1 MYHTAKAYDSLTKRR
16 DHCKNSKP
24 FNSTGPRLAPLS
36 ISDPKAPALCYIT
49 RLACFLAAVDPS
61 SQQLSQC
68 CFGAAMVTRAS
79 SRKQSSSPAV
89 WRRSRESPLLSQHH
103 FRSLLGLLP
112 DQAMLR
118 TTFAENYFENLVQ
131 AQPCRGGAKVKSWQG
146 FKMAARCSRKCRAT
160 NHRNKAWALEKPIFK
175 RLTKKPQAPPQV
187 SGVFPSRGRIR
198 QVPVVILEVDDRHAE
213 WQLGDI
219 GYEFDFRFH
228 CKFDFDF
235 DYEFEYL
242 FHPLLHEA
250 EEQLLALQHIHAGR
264 LLHGIDSIKK
274 LEIQQEAL
282 IQKVN
287 AQLENSVNQLK
298 HLAIL
303 QEEISEKQKNIPQTV
318 LPPATLEASKKL
330 TSQLHAIEMAKS
342 EGERAH
348 EIAKE
353 VERQLDD
360 EHHHTRVSADA
371 GLHAH
376 KDRNDQPIIMPA
388 KLTQSGKSDQ
398 IEHTQISEIGA

>member
-1 MYHTAKAYDSLTKRR
+1 MKSASVAFFAILVSAEATFIVPKETQVHRGLKVVTESHEADSSEEVEQRKLFDPHAALHPPTGRSYGPAGHRKFAGQPPKYDAIGSIASLEHDIK
-16 DHCKNSKP
+16 HQ
-24 FNSTGPRLAPLS
+24 
-36 ISDPKAPALCYIT
+36 
-49 RLACFLAAVDPS
+49 LAA
-61 SQQLSQC
+61 
-68 CFGAAMVTRAS
+68 
-79 SRKQSSSPAV
+79 
-89 WRRSRESPLLSQHH
+89 
-103 FRSLLGLLP
+103 LG
-112 DQAMLR
+112 
-118 TTFAENYFENLVQ
+118 ENI
-131 AQPCRGGAKVKSWQG
+131 A
-146 FKMAARCSRKCRAT
+146 AAR
-160 NHRNKAWALEKPIFK
+160 P
-175 RLTKKPQAPPQV
+175 
-187 SGVFPSRGRIR
+187 
-198 QVPVVILEVDDRHAE
+198 
-213 WQLGDI
+213 
-219 GYEFDFRFH
+219 
-228 CKFDFDF
+228 
-235 DYEFEYL
+235 YL
-242 FHPLLHEA
+242 SSNPALLHEA

-274 LEIQQEAL
+274 LEIQQEEL

-330 TSQLHAIEMAKS
+330 TSQLHAIEMAKT

-398 IEHTQISEIGA
+398 IEHAQISEIGA